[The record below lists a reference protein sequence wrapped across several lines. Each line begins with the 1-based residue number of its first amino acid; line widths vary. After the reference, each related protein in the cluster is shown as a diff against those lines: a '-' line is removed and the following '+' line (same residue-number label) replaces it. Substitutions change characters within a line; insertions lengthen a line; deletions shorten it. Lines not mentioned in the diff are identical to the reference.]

1 MVYADAWPRQRVS
14 ERSQY
19 AGGLAIQ
26 LLISLLTCGATAVL
40 ILRGT
45 EEVTVHGLSQPLL
58 SHFIVVIAEHTSRLS
73 SAERDTVGLPRVK
86 AQRTPTARLLLVLDS
101 PDRLK
106 LAYIPGIV
114 WKSTSSTAAPKREMC
129 AWFTTNAIPGST

>member
-86 AQRTPTARLLLVLDS
+86 AQRTPTAR
-101 PDRLK
+101 RTI
-106 LAYIPGIV
+106 LARP
-114 WKSTSSTAAPKREMC
+114 R
-129 AWFTTNAIPGST
+129 FT